1 MGKENSQQKVM
12 LDDFNAIIGN
22 YIRNYHKGR
31 ETLEKIDRKRKPVH
45 SKW

>member
-1 MGKENSQQKVM
+1 M

-31 ETLEKIDRKRKPVH
+31 ETLEKIGKKKEICV
-45 SKW
+45 